1 MAERVFDGDS
11 PRFVRERFLNQLG
24 QVSPLLSVLDVA
36 AQRFSH
42 EVTTSPLPDKAI
54 RHLLSQFG
62 ASKVYVNA
70 SCIPAA
76 IKQLHRAHI
85 AYVTA
90 RADRLCYELRHHAN
104 VRGESRQNTP
114 KKGDFLRWTVATLL
128 MNQTPVPNIDF
139 PPDDET
145 MSRIFPG
152 ATLALVDYYRLCRNE
167 EFHDELGDSTD
178 SGAVKAFTA
187 LPLEKIKAAFGKEPS
202 APKDLTT
209 KDAILCSKAW
219 QDASVYLCPL
229 LVWEELA
236 VRLLRKRFSGLQTT
250 RRRNG
255 AEQFLRIECLW
266 TEHQIL
272 GMIQQLGWEA

>member
-1 MAERVFDGDS
+1 MLHHRTQQSVIFYS
-11 PRFVRERFLNQLG
+11 P
-24 QVSPLLSVLDVA
+24 PTDK
-36 AQRFSH
+36 
-42 EVTTSPLPDKAI
+42 TMTSILPD
-54 RHLLSQFG
+54 
-62 ASKVYVNA
+62 
-70 SCIPAA
+70 
-76 IKQLHRAHI
+76 
-85 AYVTA
+85 
-90 RADRLCYELRHHAN
+90 
-104 VRGESRQNTP
+104 
-114 KKGDFLRWTVATLL
+114 
-128 MNQTPVPNIDF
+128 
-139 PPDDET
+139 
-145 MSRIFPG
+145 
-152 ATLALVDYYRLCRNE
+152 ATLALVDYYRMCRNE